1 MTQTLV
7 GLAGWIVAGML
18 LSFGYFGGLWLT
30 VRNLRHRRHPQR
42 AMLESFVIRAA
53 VLMWAIYQTTGGALP
68 AVVALLAGFV
78 AARTAWTR
86 AVIRVA
92 AE

>member
-1 MTQTLV
+1 
-7 GLAGWIVAGML
+7 
-18 LSFGYFGGLWLT
+18 
-30 VRNLRHRRHPQR
+30 
-42 AMLESFVIRAA
+42 MLESVVIRAA

-68 AVVALLAGFV
+68 AVVAVLAGFV